1 MKLRK
6 CLTDE
11 TVTAYL
17 EGVLNPGI
25 RAITERHAVEC
36 DECRERL
43 SHFLQVLNDD
53 ITPGEEE
60 AVDQLM
66 RVWTKQA
73 EPAPRRKRK
82 VQMLAAAVLLA
93 GFVGL
98 LFVTGQEP
106 IGTADEV
113 IPLLLAR
120 VRPFESRMSDQ
131 AYIRAEEVRNAE
143 TQSIE
148 FGAVATE
155 MARLKSGD
163 LEWGRFY
170 LLQRQFET
178 AIERL
183 EKGAAQSATAATLN
197 DLGVAHLENGDMQ
210 RSLILFQ
217 EALALNPE
225 FAPAIHN
232 LAIYYE
238 QANDLP
244 NAERVWNRYLE
255 LDVDSDWAAEARAR
269 LEIIS
274 RVK

>member
-1 MKLRK
+1 M
-6 CLTDE
+6 
-11 TVTAYL
+11 
-17 EGVLNPGI
+17 
-25 RAITERHAVEC
+25 
-36 DECRERL
+36 
-43 SHFLQVLNDD
+43 
-53 ITPGEEE
+53 
-60 AVDQLM
+60 
-66 RVWTKQA
+66 
-73 EPAPRRKRK
+73 
-82 VQMLAAAVLLA
+82 
-93 GFVGL
+93 